1 MLKIMLVDDHALVRD
16 MLAEY
21 LKREDSFEV
30 VAVASTANQAIELVR
45 EHRPHVL
52 IMDVEMPGMIVFDA
66 AEKIRK
72 IDPETRILF
81 LSAYMQDHYIEQA
94 LKVGAFGYLTK
105 GDSPRILVD
114 AVRDVAENRRYFSS
128 EVRDR
133 IVFESARLKRPT
145 NRCSRVSTIS
155 PRELQ
160 VLRYVAR
167 GLAKKEIAGIM
178 HVSMKTVEKHTENLM
193 RKVGIHDRVGLTRFA
208 IREGLSKP

>member
-193 RKVGIHDRVGLTRFA
+193 RKVAIHDRVGLTRFA
-208 IREGLSKP
+208 IREGLSRP